1 MLFFLLLSDIETI
14 SFFIRWM
21 SSIVER
27 FSINWQKTGW
37 KWRKKKPF
45 KKQNIFFHFVLL
57 NEVQKHVSNKKN
69 QRSMNWTRSGER
81 IKSYNFPFQMA
92 IYFVYLFSIM
102 IFLFPYFFYTLL
114 LNDHIVLRGN
124 DSRML
129 ETLITIGFWHAYTA
143 NIAKVKEIY
152 K

>member
-102 IFLFPYFFYTLL
+102 IFLFPYFFLYIIIEWPYSVTRQWLAHVGDADYNRLL
-114 LNDHIVLRGN
+114 ACLHGQYRESKRNL
-124 DSRML
+124 
-129 ETLITIGFWHAYTA
+129 
-143 NIAKVKEIY
+143 
-152 K
+152 